1 MNPVSE
7 LQLYKNDDLAVAP
20 WAQLRVS
27 IDAKLPSLAVAL
39 VAQRAVMTAISV
51 LNTTTQP
58 TAPLVWPVMLWLVL
72 TVRKLL
78 AAVVSA
84 GACAGSPSL
93 LVDCGAVSAY
103 ETPLTLLAR
112 FLAGLQQAL
121 FVRYPFAVI
130 GGDTKINGIALVS
143 PNMLVVSSSS
153 GRGQPLCGGRVRF
166 CDGPGMNNYFI
177 LASLVHP
184 HVSPIAQFY
193 DGGQLLGR
201 ATAAAEELFAAL
213 YPSKLVAG
221 PAGAKVKK
229 DPLGAPLLL
238 PVSTTGDVPA
248 LLRAAV
254 GDLRVASD
262 TRLTKA
268 FGADRF
274 AVDPYVWMQTEG
286 LSAKHTI
293 LAASQIATYCIPATA
308 ADAERSHSEAGRH
321 WSDDRR
327 GLGVKAGSDGT
338 VIAQYN
344 RREALNKAPAPVLS
358 SIACVPQILHEL
370 QSILTEEE
378 ETTDGDTVFVPVYPG
393 LPTPPSRKLTAA
405 ELRITAELGTLA
417 EALPGLAAVIHNIDF
432 SDVELAES
440 VDADAA
446 SAALAAGALVALPD
460 GQLATV
466 EAESDSDTDEPSED
480 FGGDADTP
488 DVTTAIAVP
497 TVLGRE
503 GNRSMRIAVRGL
515 RALEAEQ
522 TSELLRGIAEE
533 TKIRADAAASSD
545 GASPADASPTIA
557 SEAGKKRSRRDDKAS
572 GDAACATTSSRGRG
586 GGGTSQAERRGRGR
600 RVPSESR
607 RRRMHPLAP
616 GNMGMEEEEGEEEE
630 EEEGEEGEGRG
641 R

>member
-1 MNPVSE
+1 
-7 LQLYKNDDLAVAP
+7 
-20 WAQLRVS
+20 
-27 IDAKLPSLAVAL
+27 
-39 VAQRAVMTAISV
+39 MTAISV

>member
-93 LVDCGAVSAY
+93 LVDCVAVSAY

-143 PNMLVVSSSS
+143 PNMLVASSSS

-166 CDGPGMNNYFI
+166 CDGPGMNNYFV

-193 DGGQLLGR
+193 DGGHLLGR

-213 YPSKLVAG
+213 YPSKLAAG
-221 PAGAKVKK
+221 PVGAKVKK
-229 DPLGAPLLL
+229 DPLGAPLL
-238 PVSTTGDVPA
+238 PVSTTGDVAA

-254 GDLRVASD
+254 GDLRGASD

-286 LSAKHTI
+286 LTAKHTI

-344 RREALNKAPAPVLS
+344 RREALNKAPAPVLP

-480 FGGDADTP
+480 LGGDADTP

-522 TSELLRGIAEE
+522 TSELLCSIAEE

-545 GASPADASPTIA
+545 GASPADASLTIA

-572 GDAACATTSSRGRG
+572 GDAACANTSSRRGRG
-586 GGGTSQAERRGRGR
+586 GGGTSQAGRRGRGR
-600 RVPSESR
+600 HVPSESR
-607 RRRMHPLAP
+607 RRQMHPLAP
-616 GNMGMEEEEGEEEE
+616 GNMGMEEEEEEEK
-630 EEEGEEGEGRG
+630 EEGEEGEGRG